1 MMRAGR
7 RVATPSLELGR
18 STSREEVLEDLSS
31 PQEQPIL
38 TVKMRCKQPLG
49 QRAGLENVAP
59 EASQGPAKL
68 PSPGKLNLSS
78 PNKENEEALNFFQET
93 SQNTFPKRKLM
104 EKEVPEEQMLVEALR
119 TAATGQSFAALCGL
133 RKALA
138 RPRPAIQGVLRCGGA
153 ELLVATLRSTNLS
166 SAGKAEA
173 AWCLVQ
179 LASGSSA
186 QTKQLVQ
193 AGACAAALEV
203 LQLHSAES
211 SQLCDFLLQLLANV
225 GGDVDCS
232 FRDGLL
238 DSDIVNILGHLFA
251 KMPDFTWTNL
261 ERCEVLRSFT
271 WLMATLCRGTTA
283 PKLEKVDCAFDF
295 FAQVLH
301 GTADAEMLS
310 NALWGLCYLL
320 EAKEDTDRC
329 LRAARML
336 SAGFDELSQ
345 APEPHPLLQQ
355 VVHCLRSPGDWR
367 CPLPSAA
374 LRLAGILVELSE
386 PSFTDALLS
395 AGLLGALHADLVDAY
410 APLQVRRD
418 AAWVLANVA
427 AGNLAQAQRLAEQPG
442 LAEALCDQQT
452 KEVAQE
458 CSWAILNLL
467 KHGPD
472 MFTRLGIHRVLG
484 VLLNALHSEAEASL
498 QQAAMEQLELLMQQ
512 LTPEASGLVAKLQV
526 LSRSPDKAVL
536 SKAQFLLRNFFPHGS
551 AGNTKE
557 GSSLGCSK

>member
-1 MMRAGR
+1 M
-7 RVATPSLELGR
+7 
-18 STSREEVLEDLSS
+18 SREEVLEDLSS
-31 PQEQPIL
+31 L
-38 TVKMRCKQPLG
+38 TQVKMRCKQPLG
-49 QRAGLENVAP
+49 QRASLENLENVAP
-59 EASQGPAKL
+59 DQAVSGPAKL

-93 SQNTFPKRKLM
+93 SQNTFAKRKLM

-119 TAATGQSFAALCGL
+119 TAGTGQTFAALCGL

-138 RPRPAIQGVLRCGGA
+138 RPRPPIQGVLRCGGA
-153 ELLVATLRSTNLS
+153 ELLVATLRSTSLS

-179 LASGSSA
+179 LASGNSSE
-186 QTKQLVQ
+186 TKQLVQ
-193 AGACAAALEV
+193 AGACTAALEV
-203 LQLHSAES
+203 LQLHNIAES
-211 SQLCDFLLQLLANV
+211 SELCDFLLQLLANV
-225 GGDVDCS
+225 GGDVDCG

-238 DSDIVNILGHLFA
+238 DADIVNILGHLFA
-251 KMPDFTWTNL
+251 KMPDFAWTNL

-283 PKLEKVDCAFDF
+283 PMLEKVDCAFDF
-295 FAQVLH
+295 FAQVLQ

-310 NALWGLCYLL
+310 SAIWGLCYLL
-320 EAKEDTDRC
+320 EGAKEDTDRC
-329 LRAARML
+329 LRAAHML

-355 VVHCLRSPGDWR
+355 VVHCVRSPGDWR

-374 LRLAGILVELSE
+374 LRLAGILVELPE
-386 PSFTDALLS
+386 PSFTDALLA

-427 AGNLAQAQRLAEQPG
+427 AGNLSQAQRLAEQPG

-498 QQAAMEQLELLMQQ
+498 QQAAMEQLELLTQQ

-536 SKAQFLLRNFFPHGS
+536 SKAQFLLQNFFPHGS

>member
-1 MMRAGR
+1 MIRTGR
-7 RVATPSLELGR
+7 RVATPSLEPGR
-18 STSREEVLEDLSS
+18 SASREEVLEDLSS
-31 PQEQPIL
+31 LTQEQ
-38 TVKMRCKQPLG
+38 VKMRCKQPLG
-49 QRAGLENVAP
+49 QRSGLENVAP
-59 EASQGPAKL
+59 EVSSPAKL

-93 SQNTFPKRKLM
+93 SQNTFAKRQLM
-104 EKEVPEEQMLVEALR
+104 EKEVTEEQMLVEALR
-119 TAATGQSFAALCGL
+119 TATGQPFAALCGL

-138 RPRPAIQGVLRCGGA
+138 RPRPPIQGVLRCGGA
-153 ELLVATLRSTNLS
+153 ELLVATLRSTSLS

-179 LASGSSA
+179 LASGNSA

-193 AGACAAALEV
+193 AGACTAALEV
-203 LQLHSAES
+203 LQLNSAES
-211 SQLCDFLLQLLANV
+211 SELCDFLLQLLANV
-225 GGDVDCS
+225 GGDVDCG

-251 KMPDFTWTNL
+251 KMPDFTWTSL

-295 FAQVLH
+295 FAQVLQ

-310 NALWGLCYLL
+310 SAIWGLCYLL
-320 EAKEDTDRC
+320 EGAKEDTDRC

-336 SAGFDELSQ
+336 SAGFDELSE

-374 LRLAGILVELSE
+374 LRLAGILVELPE
-386 PSFTDALLS
+386 PSFTDALLA

-427 AGNLAQAQRLAEQPG
+427 AGNLSQAQRLAEQPG

-526 LSRSPDKAVL
+526 LSRSPDNAVL
-536 SKAQFLLRNFFPHGS
+536 SKAQFLLQNFFPHGS
-551 AGNTKE
+551 ANTKE